1 MTKEQIIEIIGNHK
15 GKLLGKLEGINAPE
29 AYLELIRGQFHFL
42 IEEVKKQKER
52 NEEYNGY
59 QKQE

>member
-1 MTKEQIIEIIGNHK
+1 MTKEQIIEIIGSHK

-42 IEEVKKQKER
+42 IEEVKKTRER
-52 NEEYNGY
+52 IEEDNGNT
-59 QKQE
+59 KQN